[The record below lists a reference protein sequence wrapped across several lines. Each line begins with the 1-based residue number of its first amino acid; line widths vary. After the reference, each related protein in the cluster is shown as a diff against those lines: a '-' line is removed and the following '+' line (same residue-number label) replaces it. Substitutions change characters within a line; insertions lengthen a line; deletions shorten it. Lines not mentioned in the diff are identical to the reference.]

1 MRRQKAAPPGYMG
14 TGAVARKMGV
24 TVRTLQHYDR
34 VGLLSP
40 SAVSEGGRRLYT
52 DKDIIKLHQI
62 LSLKQ
67 LGFSL
72 SDIQNRLIPLDDPG
86 AVAGVLAGQAG
97 ALRAQIARLTESLRQ
112 IEALRGEVMQMQTVD
127 FKKYADIIVNLQMN
141 NDFYWLI
148 KYFDEETLDHIRL
161 RFDKN
166 SGAAFMETFTRLT
179 DEAIRL
185 QAAGVAP
192 GSEQGRAFAEEY
204 WKMIDEFTGG
214 NVAMLPR
221 LVKLGQ
227 FESADSAW
235 RERQAQANAFI
246 GPALE
251 AWFAKQGIN
260 PFLEED
266 T

>member
-1 MRRQKAAPPGYMG
+1 MKKQKATPPGYMG
-14 TGAVARKMGV
+14 IGAVARKMGV

-34 VGLLSP
+34 IGLLSP
-40 SAVSEGGRRLYT
+40 SAASEGGRRLYT
-52 DKDIIKLHQI
+52 DRDIVKLHQI

-72 SDIQNRLIPLDDPG
+72 GDIQNRLIPLDDPA
-86 AVAGVLAGQAG
+86 AVANVLTGQAG

-112 IEALRGEVMQMQTVD
+112 IEALRSEVTQMQTVD

-148 KYFDEETLDHIRL
+148 KYFDDETLDHIRA
-161 RFDKN
+161 RFDKS

-192 GSEQGRAFAEEY
+192 VGEQGQAFAGEY

-214 NVAMLPR
+214 NMAMLPR
-221 LVKLGQ
+221 LVKIGQ
-227 FESADSAW
+227 FESADPAW
-235 RERQAQANAFI
+235 RERQVQANAFI
-246 GPALE
+246 GPALD
-251 AWFAKQGIN
+251 AYFAKQGIN
-260 PFLEED
+260 PFQGED